1 MVAPKNKI
9 FNHLILLL
17 MSLIFIN
24 CAGDRPKGKTE
35 AEILFKEAQELIS
48 EERYLLA
55 TEKLNQIKN
64 QYPYSYY
71 AKPAELLHADV
82 LFMQEN
88 YVESAAAYMLYRD
101 FHPKDDR
108 IEYVIFRIA
117 ESYYMQIPPTNDRDL
132 QGAAE
137 AVRYYQELLEKF
149 PKTSYAKLTREKIRL
164 CQKMLLEKDLYIA
177 DFYYR
182 TEVFQASRYW
192 YREILSKN
200 KDKNLTEQLVF
211 RLIDSAMKAKL
222 FKECIADGK
231 YLLKKY
237 AGIMTEEV
245 QELKQECHELL
256 KEKIALKN
264 KSKRS

>member
-1 MVAPKNKI
+1 MFFSA
-9 FNHLILLL
+9 HLFLLFTLLL
-17 MSLIFIN
+17 AS

-64 QYPYSYY
+64 QYPYSFY
-71 AKPAELLHADV
+71 AKPSELLQADV

-88 YVESAAAYMLYRD
+88 YVESAAAYLLYRD
-101 FHPKDDR
+101 FHPKDER
-108 IEYVIFRIA
+108 IEYVIYRIA

-137 AVRYYQELLEKF
+137 AIRYYQELLDKF
-149 PKTSYAKLTREKIRL
+149 PKTSYAKLSREKIRL
-164 CQKMLLEKDLYIA
+164 CDKMLMEKDLYIA

-182 TEVFQASRYW
+182 TEVYQASRYW
-192 YREILSKN
+192 YHEIIIKN
-200 KDKNLTEQLVF
+200 KDKKLKELLAF
-211 RLIDSAMKAKL
+211 RIIDSALKAKL
-222 FKECIADGK
+222 YKECIADGN
-231 YLLKKY
+231 YLLKNFS
-237 AGIMTEEV
+237 GIMVSEI
-245 QELKQECHELL
+245 QELKDECHELL

-264 KSKRS
+264 KNKMKRS